1 MPDDGATDPETP
13 REAGPLGSEVSV
25 PADDDEAS
33 GVAGPSYPPEETE
46 PDAH

>member
-1 MPDDGATDPETP
+1 MTMPAPDDDRDA
-13 REAGPLGSEVSV
+13 RPLGSEAAST
-25 PADDDEAS
+25 DDDGEAS

>member
-1 MPDDGATDPETP
+1 MPDESANGPETA
-13 REAGPLGSEVSV
+13 REPGPLGSEVSV
-25 PADDDEAS
+25 PDDEAS